1 MKKNSIVL
9 VVFLIVGA
17 IAFYLYK
24 SQTQGTV
31 KQELKDFAVAD
42 TASIDKLFLAD
53 RDGNFVV
60 LTRSELGYWV
70 VNNNFRAKQG
80 AVNTLLYTIKD
91 IEVRSPVGKNL
102 YNNTMKLMSS
112 KSTKIEIYQKGV
124 LTKTYYVGHPTMDN
138 KGTFMYLEGSSVPF
152 IMQIPGFNGFLS
164 TRYFATANEWKDPA
178 VFRFEARRINMIK
191 LENLAHPEHSFVLR
205 KEADSLYV
213 LTATQK
219 QEKITPM
226 DRLKLRNYLLAFEKT
241 NYQRVDNRVS
251 SEAHDS
257 IRKVGPFVKI
267 DVSDDIGHYK
277 SVNLYRLPVTAFSKN
292 AVDQETGDTMSYDPD
307 NFLLTLQ
314 GDTTW
319 YLGQYFHF
327 KLVVA
332 DPYTF
337 RLGKDTSKH

>member
-1 MKKNSIVL
+1 MKKNGIIIVL
-9 VVFLIVGA
+9 FLVLGA
-17 IAFYLYK
+17 VAFYLYK
-24 SQTQGTV
+24 SQTKGTV
-31 KQELKDFAVAD
+31 KQELKDFAIAD

-53 RDGNFVV
+53 RDGNSV
-60 LTRSELGYWV
+60 LLSRSKKGYWV
-70 VNNNFRAKQG
+70 VNNEYRAKQG
-80 AVNTLLYTIKD
+80 AISTLLYTIKE

-124 LTKTYYVGHPTMDN
+124 LTMTYYVGHPTMDN
-138 KGTFMYLEGSSVPF
+138 KGTFMYLEGSTVPF

-178 VFRFEARRINMIK
+178 VFRFEARRINLIK
-191 LENLAHPEHSFVLR
+191 VENFSHPEKSFVLR

-213 LTATQK
+213 LTATHK
-219 QEKITPM
+219 QERITPI
-226 DRLKLRNYLLAFEKT
+226 DKLKLRNYLLTFEKT
-241 NYQRVDNRVS
+241 NYQRVDNRTS
-251 SEAHDS
+251 KAAHDS
-257 IRKVGPFVKI
+257 ISKVGPFVKI
-267 DVSDDIGHYK
+267 DVADDIGN
-277 SVNLYRLPVTAFSKN
+277 SRSANLYRLPVTVFSKN
-292 AVDQETGDTMSYDPD
+292 AVDQETGDTMSFDPD

-327 KLVVA
+327 KLVVV

-337 RLGKDTSKH
+337 RQSKDRSKH